1 MSTDAA
7 RCYKALSRIRQK
19 AIVIFN
25 PLANHIVDY
34 VKSNDLDVIKKN
46 YLLCVEA

>member
-7 RCYKALSRIRQK
+7 RCYKALSELDK
-19 AIVIFN
+19 KLVIFN

-34 VKSNDLDVIKKN
+34 VKSNDLDVIKKII
-46 YLLCVEA
+46 YYAWEA